1 MSKPQREKFDF
12 TSLAGLLIAALGI
25 LGGLILEKGQLRDV
39 SQITAAMIV
48 LGGTFGAVIVSTPAN
63 LLLSALKR
71 SRSVMWSNAQK
82 PTEVLEEL
90 VRFSNAARRS
100 GPASL
105 EPEVAEIA
113 DPFIKKGMM
122 LVVDGFHASEIRN
135 VLELDLIVSEQE
147 AETDAK
153 VFEAAGGYAPT
164 IGIIGAVLGLMQV
177 MKHLDNISEVGRGIA
192 VAFVATVYGVG
203 LANLVLLPMAA
214 KIRTRAQA
222 TSKIREMI
230 VEGIIGIQEAKN
242 PRLIRQ
248 ILGPFAAEA
257 AGKGERPEERKP
269 RIALA
274 QKAG

>member
-12 TSLAGLLIAALGI
+12 TSLAGLLVAALGI

-48 LGGTFGAVIVSTPAN
+48 VGGTFGAVIVSTPAN

-105 EPEVAEIA
+105 EPEVAEIG

-147 AETDAK
+147 ADGDAK

-230 VEGIIGIQEAKN
+230 VEGIIGIQEGKN

-257 AGKGERPEERKP
+257 AGKGDRPEERKP
-269 RIALA
+269 RIAYA